1 MATRYYTSDLHF
13 GSSVLLDKKAM
24 LGDARPFDS
33 LYDMHVAL
41 LKAMSIAKK
50 DDVIIHLGDLA
61 GIGKDREWEGITKT
75 QAKALLDSIDCT
87 KIFIEGNHDIC
98 NDVYPTA
105 GKLLIEQIGGHMV
118 TMQHYPSDH
127 CEFIYVDLY
136 SKLTYKG
143 QKVII
148 NICGHVH
155 NLFKVWFDDSRNVLN
170 INVGIDKNKFKLY
183 SEADLNAL
191 ISNAEAYLKCLED
204 DETLSYDMWFKHY
217 MKEKNADKHIKR
229 IKSAQYKL
237 MYKPWLL
244 ADKEKRLLESLEV
257 SKKLKTI

>member
-1 MATRYYTSDLHF
+1 MAIRYYTSDLHF
-13 GSSVLLDKKAM
+13 GSSVLLDKEAM

-33 LYDMHVAL
+33 LDDMHVAL
-41 LKAMSIAKK
+41 LNAMSIAKK

-61 GIGKDREWEGITKT
+61 GIGKDREWEGITKI
-75 QAKALLDSIDCT
+75 QAKAFLDSIDCA

-105 GKLLIEQIGGHMV
+105 GKLLIEQLGGRMV

-127 CEFIYVDLY
+127 FKFIHVDLY

-170 INVGIDKNKFKLY
+170 INVGIDRNKFKLY
-183 SEADLNAL
+183 SEAELHTL
-191 ISNAEAYLKCLED
+191 ISYAETYLKCLED
-204 DETLSYDMWFKHY
+204 DETLSYDIWFKHY
-217 MKEKNADKHIKR
+217 MKEKNADKYIKR

-237 MYKPWLL
+237 MHKPWLL
-244 ADKEKRLLESLEV
+244 ADKERKLLQSIELNERI
-257 SKKLKTI
+257 LK